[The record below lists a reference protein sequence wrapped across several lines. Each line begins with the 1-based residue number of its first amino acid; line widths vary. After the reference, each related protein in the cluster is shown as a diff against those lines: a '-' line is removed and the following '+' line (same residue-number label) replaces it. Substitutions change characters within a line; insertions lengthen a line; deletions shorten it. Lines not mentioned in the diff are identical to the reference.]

1 MIYDSKE
8 FNRIFDEF
16 KRQRSWLNDISIE
29 IVNGENKLPAL
40 DLLSAYE
47 QEPTLENN
55 LALASAFVLNKEVIF
70 KKKDKVIHSFIYNGG
85 DLSLKFEEAPWL
97 LDMLLKMCFGIMVKK
112 LTPPSEDSDNED

>member
-40 DLLSAYE
+40 DLLRAYE